1 MERIITFWKDKMAHE
16 WKEGVNLDIGGTGEM
31 KGAAREE
38 PSGRKL

>member
-1 MERIITFWKDKMAHE
+1 MAHE